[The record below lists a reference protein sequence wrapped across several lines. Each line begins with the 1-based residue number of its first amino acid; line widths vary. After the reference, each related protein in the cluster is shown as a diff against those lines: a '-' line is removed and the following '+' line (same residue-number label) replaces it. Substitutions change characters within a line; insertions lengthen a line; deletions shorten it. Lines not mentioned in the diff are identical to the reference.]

1 MKYFIVET
9 DIRNG
14 EREYG
19 EQVVVASSNAEQAY
33 ENTKQWLLE
42 IYACDADE
50 KWEDDQL
57 DLWDQ
62 IIELQWPREIPWKD
76 YAVLQ
81 KYLPVVQE
89 GSYWSK

>member
-1 MKYFIVET
+1 VNKVKYFIIET
-9 DIRNG
+9 DIQNR

-19 EQVVVASSNAEQAY
+19 EQLVVADSDAEHAF
-33 ENTKQWLLE
+33 EKTKRWLLE
-42 IYACDADE
+42 IYCCDAGE

-62 IIELQWPREIPWKD
+62 VIEIQWPREIPWKD

-81 KYLPVVQE
+81 KYLPIVN
-89 GSYWSK
+89 